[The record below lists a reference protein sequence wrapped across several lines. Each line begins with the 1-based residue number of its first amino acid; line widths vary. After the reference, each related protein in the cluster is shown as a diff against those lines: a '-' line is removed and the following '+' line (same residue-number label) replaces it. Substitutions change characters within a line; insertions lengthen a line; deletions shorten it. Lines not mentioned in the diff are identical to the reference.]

1 MLILYAL
8 LVFALSSSIVADSDV
23 SDSDAASGS
32 AAEKAADAA
41 EKAADAAKK
50 VADAGPKALEYSKH
64 PHLIHHTWFRFKPQ
78 VPEAERCASWS
89 EDKDLDDVLIFIPD
103 GSNGIVNVTYLIYK
117 RVLKGTTLGAASERF
132 EEISPNMQLTDLNK
146 NKMLFPKLEGYW
158 GRSDLA
164 PMVCDLC

>member
-41 EKAADAAKK
+41 KK

-64 PHLIHHTWFRFKPQ
+64 AHLIHHKWVRFKPQ
-78 VPEAERCASWS
+78 VPEAERRASWS

-117 RVLKGTTLGAASERF
+117 RLLKGTTLGAASERF

-146 NKMLFPKLEGYW
+146 NKRLFPKLEGYW